1 MLNANN
7 LASNLTITSEN
18 QNPLKQTHS
27 WPLTITSL
35 ILNSILVIIILIL
48 FQQRRA
54 LNFANK
60 PSLPTSSES
69 TDKLLKVTFKKIKES
84 ARTRDLKSMR
94 EGILAWGKILFSDG
108 SCDTL
113 KKLALKL
120 DDSYILNQFKEL
132 DRELFR
138 NGDDKD
144 SSLNCDHLIERL
156 AEQGKLKQKNHVL
169 ENNYHDLKN
178 LYPT

>member
-1 MLNANN
+1 
-7 LASNLTITSEN
+7 
-18 QNPLKQTHS
+18 
-27 WPLTITSL
+27 
-35 ILNSILVIIILIL
+35 
-48 FQQRRA
+48 
-54 LNFANK
+54 
-60 PSLPTSSES
+60 
-69 TDKLLKVTFKKIKES
+69 VTFKKIKES